1 MTRQLATLRE
11 SFPLVRSS
19 SDLIVP
25 CARQGPERLSSS
37 SNFCHAQ
44 IHYPPEASSSFN
56 SAQIS
61 RQGFLHPIL
70 RANPFPKVTDLF
82 CRLPLP
88 TLFYKLEA
96 ANLGDLM
103 QLWVRPGVWV
113 HLSFSFSR
121 TGRSAPDTSDDKV
134 ICPPLHPIS
143 KQSDFREKGG

>member
-1 MTRQLATLRE
+1 M
-11 SFPLVRSS
+11 PRST
-19 SDLIVP
+19 IHQRCQVAP
-25 CARQGPERLSSS
+25 ARLEYQNKDPY
-37 SNFCHAQ
+37 AQ
-44 IHYPPEASSSFN
+44 PSE
-56 SAQIS
+56 
-61 RQGFLHPIL
+61 PIL
-70 RANPFPKVTDLF
+70 FPKLRIYIADF
-82 CRLPLP
+82 PFLPESYGP
-88 TLFYKLEA
+88 EA

>member
-1 MTRQLATLRE
+1 MIFRAQGRNHFVPPPVG
-11 SFPLVRSS
+11 FPLSAPVLSCCSLHREEPRGKSLS
-19 SDLIVP
+19 VNAHHAPIHHP
-25 CARQGPERLSSS
+25 PEVLSSS
-37 SNFCHAQ
+37 CSTRMPNPQSQSLSQSCGSTYIADF
-44 IHYPPEASSSFN
+44 P
-56 SAQIS
+56 
-61 RQGFLHPIL
+61 FLPDSYG
-70 RANPFPKVTDLF
+70 P
-82 CRLPLP
+82 
-88 TLFYKLEA
+88 EA